1 MKKSQSAGKSGSEE
15 QHGEKSVEFTL
26 GRQQQKQ
33 EKYNNMKF
41 TKGQFVE
48 FEGKTFW
55 IKDALTYLGLY
66 QIEDGWGKIQYSNG
80 KEFVA
85 LTTSSGI
92 IKFRLQAIVNN
103 CKYMKKK
110 SKKSENSLDFT
121 SQKMV

>member
-15 QHGEKSVEFTL
+15 QHGEKSVEFTP
-26 GRQQQKQ
+26 GRRRLQKQ

-41 TKGQFVE
+41 VKGQFVE

-55 IKDALTYLGLY
+55 IKDALQHLGLY

-85 LTTSSGI
+85 LTTNDT
-92 IKFRLQAIVNN
+92 IKFRLQAIV
-103 CKYMKKK
+103 KI
-110 SKKSENSLDFT
+110 
-121 SQKMV
+121 

>member
-26 GRQQQKQ
+26 GRRQQKQ

-41 TKGQFVE
+41 VKGQFIE

-55 IKDALTYLGLY
+55 IKDVLTHLGLY

-85 LTTSSGI
+85 LTINSGI
-92 IKFRLQAIVNN
+92 IKIKV
-103 CKYMKKK
+103 
-110 SKKSENSLDFT
+110 
-121 SQKMV
+121 

>member
-15 QHGEKSVEFTL
+15 QHVEKSVEFTL
-26 GRQQQKQ
+26 GRQKQ

-41 TKGQFVE
+41 VKGQFIE

-80 KEFVA
+80 KKFVA

-92 IKFRLQAIVNN
+92 IKFRLQAVVNI
-103 CKYMKKK
+103 
-110 SKKSENSLDFT
+110 
-121 SQKMV
+121 